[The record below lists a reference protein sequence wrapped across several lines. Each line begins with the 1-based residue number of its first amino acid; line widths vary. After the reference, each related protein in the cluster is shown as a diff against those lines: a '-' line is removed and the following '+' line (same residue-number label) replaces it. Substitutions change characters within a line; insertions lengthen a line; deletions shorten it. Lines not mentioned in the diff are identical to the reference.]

1 LVNGAKAFLA
11 LTVISLVEVV
21 GLVSLQ
27 RCNRPGLQLK
37 GKKARIQTRSRRKRR
52 NKKGE
57 ETENNA
63 GSTSELISEVLMKL
77 SRRRCSRPPC
87 GVELIRNLSIFFE
100 KEFNDQVISVLSSV
114 AIISDF
120 DGISMVYIVFDPL
133 LGSAVVSTC
142 LSVSLAKSNLLG

>member
-1 LVNGAKAFLA
+1 
-11 LTVISLVEVV
+11 
-21 GLVSLQ
+21 
-27 RCNRPGLQLK
+27 
-37 GKKARIQTRSRRKRR
+37 
-52 NKKGE
+52 
-57 ETENNA
+57 
-63 GSTSELISEVLMKL
+63 MKL